1 MTLLLDLFGHFA
13 QLSLIAFGGASA
25 VLPDMHRVL
34 VTEQH
39 WLSESAFAASYT
51 IAQVAP
57 GPNLLFV
64 LLFGLQI
71 AGLPGALVALL
82 AMCLP
87 SSAIALA
94 VEHYGHRHREQRWH
108 RLIRHALAPLTIA
121 LTLATGVLLL
131 DAVQP
136 RLGPLLLA
144 VVTVAVGLK
153 TKLNPLWLIAAGA
166 LAGALGWL

>member
-1 MTLLLDLFGHFA
+1 MTLLLPLFGHFA

-39 WLSESAFAASYT
+39 WLSESAFTASYT

-87 SSAIALA
+87 SSLIALA
-94 VEHYGHRHREQRWH
+94 VEHYGHRHREHRWH
-108 RLIRHALAPLTIA
+108 RLIRRALAPLTIA

-131 DAVQP
+131 STGSGNLRMA
-136 RLGPLLLA
+136 LLA
-144 VVTVAVGLK
+144 GLTVIVGLR

-166 LAGALGWL
+166 VLGAFGWM

>member
-1 MTLLLDLFGHFA
+1 MTLLLSLFGHFA

-34 VTEQH
+34 VTEHH

-87 SSAIALA
+87 SSLIALA
-94 VEHYGHRHREQRWH
+94 VEHYGHRHREHRWH
-108 RLIRHALAPLTIA
+108 QLIRRALAPLTIA
-121 LTLATGVLLL
+121 LILATGVLLINGSRPGIVSL
-131 DAVQP
+131 TLTA
-136 RLGPLLLA
+136 A
-144 VVTVAVGLK
+144 TVVIGLK
-153 TKLNPLWLIAAGA
+153 TRFNPIWLIAAGA
-166 LAGALGWL
+166 LLGAFGWR